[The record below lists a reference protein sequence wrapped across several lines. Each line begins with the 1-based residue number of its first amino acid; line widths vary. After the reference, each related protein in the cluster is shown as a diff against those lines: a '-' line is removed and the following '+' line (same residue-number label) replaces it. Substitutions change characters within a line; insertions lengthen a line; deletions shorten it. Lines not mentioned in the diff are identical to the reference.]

1 MFHLSSKV
9 YKRLAETSKTRGFH
23 LSMYPLAGHS
33 KWANIKHKKA
43 ANDAAKAAISF
54 KMSSKL
60 TMLAKVGG
68 ADLSKN
74 IQLSN
79 AIDQAKSMNIPK
91 KVIETAIKRGTGELK
106 SQDKM
111 ETVLYEGMAPGGVAI
126 VVEAITD
133 NKNRT
138 LGFLRPCFNKYGL
151 SMTPTSY
158 MFDKKGM
165 ILIDIENSDFDA
177 VFEKILEL
185 GAEDIQEVDEE
196 SNLVEVITDPA
207 EFGRIANELKN
218 DYKIKEMQ
226 IGFIPKAEM
235 AVCITDGETRTVY
248 EKFIASIE
256 DLDDV
261 TQVYT
266 NLKDEKSH

>member
-1 MFHLSSKV
+1 MFRFSSNI
-9 YKRLAETSKTRGFH
+9 YKRLAETTNIRGLH
-23 LSMYPLAGHS
+23 SSIHPLAGHS

-60 TMLAKVGG
+60 TMLAKIGG

-74 IQLSN
+74 IELSN

-106 SQDKM
+106 SQDRM
-111 ETVLYEGMAPGGVAI
+111 ETVTYEGMAPGGVAI

-138 LGFLRPCFNKYGL
+138 LGSLRPCFNKYGL
-151 SMTPTSY
+151 SMTPTTY

-165 ILIDIENSDFDA
+165 ILIDIEKSDFDS

-185 GAEDIQEVDEE
+185 GAEDILEVDEE

-218 DYKIKEMQ
+218 EYKIREMQ
-226 IGFIPKAEM
+226 IGFMPKADM
-235 AVCITDGETRTVY
+235 ATSITDEEIRIVY

-266 NLKDEKSH
+266 NLKDDKSR

>member
-1 MFHLSSKV
+1 MLQFSSIFC
-9 YKRLAETSKTRGFH
+9 KRLVETSKARGLH
-23 LSMYPLAGHS
+23 SSSHSLAGHS
-33 KWANIKHKKA
+33 KWANIKHRKA

-60 TMLAKVGG
+60 TMLAKIGG
-68 ADLSKN
+68 SDLSKN

-91 KVIETAIKRGTGELK
+91 RVIETAIKRGTGELK

-111 ETVLYEGMAPGGVAI
+111 ETVVYEGMAPGGVAI

-158 MFDKKGM
+158 MFDRKGM
-165 ILIDIENSDFDA
+165 ILIDIGQADFDS
-177 VFEKILEL
+177 VFEKTLEL
-185 GAEDIQEVDEE
+185 GAEDILEVDEE
-196 SNLVEVITDPA
+196 GNLVEVITDPA
-207 EFGRIANELKN
+207 EFGKIANELKN
-218 DYKIKEMQ
+218 HYKIKEMQ
-226 IGFIPKAEM
+226 IGFMPKAEM
-235 AVCITDGETRTVY
+235 AARITDEETRTVY

-261 TQVYT
+261 TQIYT
-266 NLKDEKSH
+266 NLKDDKSQ